1 LVLDVASDYLRFKGE
16 KDEKKDPD
24 VKMYRERNL
33 QILTERSR
41 LHVPSEPLAIRPFTE
56 QPDAGHQTSRVTVG
70 AGWRNNDTFEEA
82 SIRGAY
88 HDLLDPG
95 TGYTPDAQIELGA
108 VVLRHY
114 NRAEQ
119 ARLERVTLVN
129 IVSLSPIDELFQAP
143 SWKVNVGMQTIR
155 HNGCQLCSN
164 GVINIGAGGS
174 VETQLFKREVYFAFA
189 EAEGN
194 YSAAYEERHRVG
206 GGGTVGMLADVTDR
220 VVQLLRSEP
229 NGFTATAD
237 WLRIDPTPGKN
248 KSLLIRYRLRQKE
261 KFFMVTGGNRAS
273 FAALIAGDAS
283 N

>member
-1 LVLDVASDYLRFKGE
+1 
-16 KDEKKDPD
+16 
-24 VKMYRERNL
+24 MYRERNR

-41 LHVPSEPLAIRPFTE
+41 LHVPSDPLAIRPFTE
-56 QPDAGHQTSRVTVG
+56 QPDAGHQTSRMTVG

-95 TGYTPDAQIELGA
+95 KGYTPDAQIEIGA
-108 VVLRHY
+108 VALRYY

-164 GVINIGAGGS
+164 GVVNIGAGGS
-174 VETQLFKREVYFAFA
+174 AETQLFKREVYFAFA

-220 VVQLLRSEP
+220 WKVMVSGSYLRFALGEQSDDIRWFVGSRWTLSQ
-229 NGFTATAD
+229 NWA
-237 WLRIDPTPGKN
+237 LRMEYNHRDHDDDVI
-248 KSLLIRYRLRQKE
+248 LAVHA
-261 KFFMVTGGNRAS
+261 FF
-273 FAALIAGDAS
+273 
-283 N
+283 